1 MKKLDFPLL
10 TKDDIEVRIGQM
22 NKDQTKASLL
32 LYKTSRTDAD
42 ILDRVVGQGNWQKK
56 FYVLQGVGIGDN
68 MRSIVVCSVGIYD
81 DDKHEWIWKDDS
93 GTESNVEQDKGVCSD
108 AFKRAS
114 GGSCWGIGR
123 ELYSAPTIWVNV
135 SSKYDK
141 FQVASISYD
150 ENRQIKT
157 IEISNE
163 KGEIVYSYGLG
174 KKVSQNAQ
182 NQGLNTT
189 TPPKASYTPNDIAQ
203 EYTINVN
210 KVKDFATNLP
220 ADNYKK
226 FFNWLEEKYGTRI
239 ISELTSEQLK
249 EIIRLYKL

>member
-81 DDKHEWIWKDDS
+81 EDKHEWIWKDDS

-157 IEISNE
+157 LEISNE

-174 KKVSQNAQ
+174 RKVSN
-182 NQGLNTT
+182 NGEKQGQNTT
-189 TPPKASYTPNDIAQ
+189 TPPKASHTPNSVNDD
-203 EYTINVN
+203 YTKNMDKIR
-210 KVKDFATNLP
+210 TYIGSLP
-220 ADNYKK
+220 ADTYSK
-226 FFNWLEEKYGTRI
+226 FFNWLESTFSTRVLK
-239 ISELTSEQLK
+239 ELTADQVSQVVKALK
-249 EIIRLYKL
+249 L

>member
-1 MKKLDFPLL
+1 MKELKFPLL

-81 DDKHEWIWKDDS
+81 EDKQQWIWKDDS

-157 IEISNE
+157 LEISNE

-174 KKVSQNAQ
+174 RKVSQNAQ
-182 NQGLNTT
+182 KQGQNTT
-189 TPPKASYTPNDIAQ
+189 TPPKASYTPNDIAK
-203 EYTINVN
+203 EMGECLT
-210 KVKDFATNLP
+210 KVKGFATNLP

-226 FFNWLEEKYGTRI
+226 FFGWLEEKYGTRVI
-239 ISELTSEQLK
+239 NELTLDQLK
-249 EIIRLYKL
+249 EIIKLYKL